1 MAGPRF
7 LGTPSGQS
15 SRTLLY
21 SEGLSIWQNTGAYSG
36 TGRLGAN
43 DQPQASG
50 FFPCFD
56 LQLPLGIHAHIHAD
70 MHTSSLS
77 VLSAKEFVGMFPA
90 WKAGERVKLGGPR
103 NA

>member
-1 MAGPRF
+1 MSLYYTVKGCQF
-7 LGTPSGQS
+7 G
-15 SRTLLY
+15 RTLGPTQEQ
-21 SEGLSIWQNTGAYSG
+21 EGLELMTSL
-36 TGRLGAN
+36 RLLV
-43 DQPQASG
+43 